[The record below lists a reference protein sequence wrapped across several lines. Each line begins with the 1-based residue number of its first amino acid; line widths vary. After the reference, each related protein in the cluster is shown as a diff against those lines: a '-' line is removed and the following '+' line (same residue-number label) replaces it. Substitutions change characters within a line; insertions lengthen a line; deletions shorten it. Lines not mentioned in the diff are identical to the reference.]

1 LLFHS
6 RRRILMYFCQFSF
19 LSLMAMGYG
28 NQKRNMGPY
37 AIIFQNKTKY
47 CNENGVN
54 SYCDKLFLVQYL
66 VTANSTVK
74 TFIFSNRKRNKN
86 VRFCD
91 SLLFIL
97 KIIEIYLH
105 MAPENHFGCHTP
117 KRDCWSWSA

>member
-1 LLFHS
+1 
-6 RRRILMYFCQFSF
+6 
-19 LSLMAMGYG
+19 MAMGYG

-37 AIIFQNKTKY
+37 AIIFQNKTEY
-47 CNENGVN
+47 CNKNGAN

-86 VRFCD
+86 VRFCYIMV
-91 SLLFIL
+91 SLL
-97 KIIEIYLH
+97 KIIGIYLH

-117 KRDCWSWSA
+117 S